1 MRRCVLIIRKPIELS
16 TRVFLAALPSVGAVP
31 SLLNSLEFT
40 QAYSRSQAHW
50 SGFASGQLFLWDVV
64 RKRPALNLFS
74 WLPRKVARRMPRHE
88 RVPHLERGAE
98 LPGKWLREWNKHRPH
113 KSPDRRNA
121 GEFWGGI
128 GCAKW
133 GEQSAFH
140 IKEKRWPDQ
149 IVSDLDRLCQ
159 HDDGK
164 CSQSIPI
171 LQTGD
176 A

>member
-1 MRRCVLIIRKPIELS
+1 MRRCVSIIRKPIELS
-16 TRVFLAALPSVGAVP
+16 TRVFLAALPSVGAIP

-50 SGFASGQLFLWDVV
+50 SGFASRPTFLMGCCS
-64 RKRPALNLFS
+64 KASGSRPALNLFS

-128 GCAKW
+128 GCEKW

-140 IKEKRWPDQ
+140 IKEKR
-149 IVSDLDRLCQ
+149 
-159 HDDGK
+159 
-164 CSQSIPI
+164 
-171 LQTGD
+171 
-176 A
+176 